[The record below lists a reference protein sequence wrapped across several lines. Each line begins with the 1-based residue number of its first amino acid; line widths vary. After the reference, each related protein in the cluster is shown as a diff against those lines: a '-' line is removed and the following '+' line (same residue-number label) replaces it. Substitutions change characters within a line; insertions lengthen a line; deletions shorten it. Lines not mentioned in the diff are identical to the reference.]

1 MTTEV
6 MILAYAMLV
15 QLVQFVLMAVTS
27 NLQVGA
33 AYAASARDEPRV
45 LTGMA
50 GRMKRAFDN
59 HFEGLIL
66 FTIAVVVV
74 TLGNA
79 ASALTATAAW
89 IYLIARIA
97 YVPAYGLGIPY
108 LRSAVWMVGFFATFT
123 MIFAALFSSNL
134 PA

>member
-66 FTIAVVVV
+66 FTIWHSISS
-74 TLGNA
+74 LGGVDGWVFCNVHDD
-79 ASALTATAAW
+79 
-89 IYLIARIA
+89 IRR
-97 YVPAYGLGIPY
+97 P
-108 LRSAVWMVGFFATFT
+108 
-123 MIFAALFSSNL
+123 LFL
-134 PA
+134 